1 MIDIYMV
8 FGPPASGKSSL
19 IGYFDEKRTISS
31 GNILRSM
38 GLARKD
44 GTLVE
49 DRIVNKILIENLLN
63 RSDAD
68 FIILDGYPRREE
80 QAKFLQFLE
89 KTGVIRLKM
98 FMELSCSDENVI
110 DRSCNRLVCDCGAS
124 YHPTLKP
131 SKIENECDKC
141 RGRLQKREDD
151 TPQTIRH
158 RLNIYR
164 SQCNAIRPYFKNIKR
179 FVDVNDNP
187 IESLKEALKIIND
200 SRASHLCSDE
210 THYELNCANSARRLV
225 RCICHHAD
233 RERHIVKPCGKIKS

>member
-19 IGYFDEKRTISS
+19 IGYFDEKRTIST

-80 QAKFLQFLE
+80 QAKFLRFLE
-89 KTGVIRLKM
+89 KTSVIRLRM

-131 SKIENECDKC
+131 SKIENECDIC
-141 RGRLQKREDD
+141 HGRLQKREDD
-151 TPQTIRH
+151 TPQTIRQ

-164 SQCNAIRPYFKNIKR
+164 SQCDAIRPYFKDIR
-179 FVDVNDNP
+179 HLVDVNDDP
-187 IESLKEALKIIND
+187 SASLKEALEIIKG
-200 SRASHLCSDE
+200 SRAFHLCSDE
-210 THYELNCANSARRLV
+210 TNYELNCANSARRLV